1 MNIDSFEQLTTR
13 IGRLRLRRRCGSMPA
28 LTVFIAYAPTSS
40 YDEDEIEAFYMDMEK
55 FYREDHTF
63 YKVIVG
69 DFNAKI
75 GPRRTPEELH
85 IGTHGLEWNE
95 QGERLSEFI
104 MTTRTIHGNSQF
116 QKPTSLMDVLA
127 ERRRCCTEVLHRIR
141 PSPPSRKILL
151 LAQRRESR
159 EVQEEESQT
168 NHQLGSF
175 HNASRLWEDT
185 VVDNIDEEYERL
197 IQHLCDSAKK
207 AEGSRTT
214 KRRLSH
220 ETLELIR
227 QRGAARAAGNYQLTS
242 ELARRCREAIKE
254 DLKERRAAVLAE
266 AAEAGRSIRNTRRD
280 FANRK
285 TKMTALRRP
294 DGTITS
300 SRRVMEKVIYDFY
313 SDLFD
318 SHVHLPP
325 CHLREDEYVIPS
337 VLPSEVRHAIK
348 SVKNRTAP
356 GPDRIRPEHLK
367 NLPTAL
373 VNTLARLFTRYRSEC
388 KVPSQ
393 WKTSRTVLLY
403 KKGDP
408 QDIGNYR
415 PICLLSEAYKLFTR
429 VILNRIERTLD
440 EGQPC
445 EQAGFRKGFTTIDHI
460 HTVTKLIEVSR
471 EYKMPLC
478 LTLIEV
484 SREYKILL
492 CLTFIDLKKA
502 FDTIET
508 EAVLEA
514 LGNQGVPTQYIRIF
528 RGLYS
533 NFTTR
538 ISPFYDDIT
547 IDVRRGVRQGD
558 TVSPKLFTATL
569 EDVMRRLEWD
579 NMGVRVDGRLLHHL
593 RFADDIVL
601 ITPSITQAER
611 MLADFDDACGKIGL
625 QLNLTKTMFMRNGW
639 VSNAPFSLNGTTIS
653 ECSSYVY
660 LGREVNMMN
669 DLAPEL
675 GRRKRAAWGAYKSI
689 EEVVKKTKNI
699 RLRAHLFNTM
709 ILPALTYAWA
719 LRKRDENAVS
729 VIERSI
735 ERVMLGLT
743 RLTQVRAGIR
753 SSSLRQQSKIRDA
766 AVYAKL
772 SKIRWAGHVMRQN
785 DHR

>member
-1 MNIDSFEQLTTR
+1 
-13 IGRLRLRRRCGSMPA
+13 MPA

-429 VILNRIERTLD
+429 
-440 EGQPC
+440 
-445 EQAGFRKGFTTIDHI
+445 
-460 HTVTKLIEVSR
+460 
-471 EYKMPLC
+471 
-478 LTLIEV
+478 
-484 SREYKILL
+484 
-492 CLTFIDLKKA
+492 KA